1 MKKKSAF
8 YVITLKK
15 KLSSVIRNMERFSY
29 DYAKPEDIKKNMKTI
44 QNVTIVFP
52 LT

>member
-1 MKKKSAF
+1 M
-8 YVITLKK
+8 ITLKK

-29 DYAKPEDIKKNMKTI
+29 DYAKPEDDIKKNKKTI